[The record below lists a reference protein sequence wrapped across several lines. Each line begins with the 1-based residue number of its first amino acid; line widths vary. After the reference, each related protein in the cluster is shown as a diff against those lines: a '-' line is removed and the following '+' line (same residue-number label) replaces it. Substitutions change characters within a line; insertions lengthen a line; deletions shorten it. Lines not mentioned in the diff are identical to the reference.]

1 MSRSILVFF
10 GKNDKTMK
18 KLFTIILML
27 FVLSAAKAQDINMTI
42 KPNPATD
49 SIVITTD
56 FQDTLK
62 VGIYNIMGKL
72 MMSDQMTGGRHII
85 KTDKLQKRSVYFVKV
100 YNEADDKST
109 TNKVVI
115 R

>member
-49 SIVITTD
+49 SIVVTTD
-56 FQDTLK
+56 CQDTLK
-62 VGIYNIMGKL
+62 VGIYNIAGKL
-72 MMSDQMTGGRHII
+72 VMSDQMTGGRHVF
-85 KTDKLQKRSVYFVKV
+85 KTDTLQMGVYFVKV
-100 YNEADDKST
+100 CNEADDKSAS
-109 TNKVVI
+109 NKVI
-115 R
+115 IK

>member
-56 FQDTLK
+56 FQDTLE
-62 VGIYNIMGKL
+62 VVIFDMMGKL
-72 MMSDQMTGGRHII
+72 LMSDQMTGGRHVF
-85 KTDKLQKRSVYFVKV
+85 KTDTLQTGVYFVRV
-100 YNEADDKST
+100 YNEADDKSA
-109 TNKVVI
+109 TNKVI
-115 R
+115 IK

>member
-18 KLFTIILML
+18 KLFTFILIL
-27 FVLSAAKAQDINMTI
+27 FALSAAKAQDINITI
-42 KPNPATD
+42 KPISATD

-56 FQDTLK
+56 CQDTLK

-72 MMSDQMTGGRHII
+72 MMSDQMTGGRHVF
-85 KTDKLQKRSVYFVKV
+85 KTDTLQMGVYFVKV
-100 YNEADDKST
+100 CNEADDKST
-109 TNKVVI
+109 TNKVII